1 MQTIPWHVLHVVSN
15 HERRVVQHL
24 AVRSV
29 EHYLPLYTERVRW
42 TDRTV
47 VAERPLFAGYV
58 FAHLSPANRRAVNSI
73 PRILRIFGDAE
84 RDTVSS
90 EELEKI
96 RVGLQTGVILRP
108 HISVAVGTRVRVRT
122 GVFAGV
128 EGLVT
133 ELRQQ
138 CKVIITLSGIHQCFS
153 LEVPLEDITI
163 MTQNVPKPEP
173 KPIPPYRYPRAS

>member
-1 MQTIPWHVLHVVSN
+1 MHSNPWHVLHVVSN

-24 AVRSV
+24 AAHSV

-58 FAHLSPANRRAVNSI
+58 FAHLVPENRRAVSCI
-73 PRILRIFGDAE
+73 PRVLRVLGEEE
-84 RDTVSS
+84 RDKVSY

-96 RVGLQTGVILRP
+96 KLGLESGLLLRP
-108 HISVAVGTRVRVRT
+108 HNGVQVGTRVRVRN

-128 EGLVT
+128 EGLVS
-133 ELRQQ
+133 ELRHQ
-138 CKVIITLSGIHQCFS
+138 CKVIITLTGIRQCFS
-153 LEVPLEDITI
+153 LEVLFDDIEILTTT
-163 MTQNVPKPEP
+163 MSKAKPKQA
-173 KPIPPYRYPRAS
+173 IPAFSYL